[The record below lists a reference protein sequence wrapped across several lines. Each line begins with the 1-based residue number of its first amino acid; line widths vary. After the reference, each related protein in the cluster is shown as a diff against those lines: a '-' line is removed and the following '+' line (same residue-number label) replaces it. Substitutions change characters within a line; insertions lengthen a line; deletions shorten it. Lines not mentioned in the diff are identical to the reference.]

1 MSGERLTA
9 KQEKFVENYLSNGG
23 NATNA
28 ARAAGYSGTDNTLA
42 GVGSENLRKP
52 QIVAR
57 VTQRMCDAKIHT
69 DEVIGTLAAQMRGD
83 MADVLP
89 DNEIVKRARERG
101 VSHLI
106 KKLTVKRYYPKN
118 GDTVETTTV
127 EMYSSQEAAR
137 TLCAVFGG
145 NRETFPP
152 PASSAS
158 SERDRQ
164 LAAISLFKSESRRQG
179 LEVTDEE
186 AARYLSISLPEPEI
200 VM

>member
-23 NATNA
+23 NATDA
-28 ARAAGYSGTDNTLA
+28 ARLAGYSGTDNTLA
-42 GVGSENLRKP
+42 VVGSDNLRKTK
-52 QIVAR
+52 IEAR
-57 VTQRMCDAKIHT
+57 VTQRMIDAKIHT
-69 DEVIGTLAAQMRGD
+69 DEVIGTLASQMRGD
-83 MADVLP
+83 IADVLP
-89 DNEIVKRARERG
+89 DNEIIKRARERG

-145 NRETFPP
+145 NRENA
-152 PASSAS
+152 PAPVSSA

-164 LAAISLFKSESRRQG
+164 LAAINLFKAESRKLG
-179 LEVTDEE
+179 HEATDEE
-186 AARYLSISLPEPEI
+186 AARYLSISLPETEI